1 MAKTKRIVERE
12 YADGSYCYYMDGR
25 TGKMMRQDNGPRRT
39 RMGQEYCDQYSTNDK
54 TTHPYSYSPFFHWKK
69 DWQKTDTCA
78 YDDRMREWKYDL
90 WNEVCA
96 ELPAATQFGQRQ
108 FQYQTP
114 ETLSKML
121 SKYCGEPVTC
131 TALVEGCNVSNG
143 YPYYVFYWR
152 ANTPKLKNG

>member
-1 MAKTKRIVERE
+1 MILTSYHQGYERE
-12 YADGSYCYYMDGR
+12 EMSIDKNGR
-25 TGKMMRQDNGPRRT
+25 ISRRT
-39 RMGQEYCDQYSTNDK
+39 SMGQEFCLPHETNDRS
-54 TTHPYSYSPFFHWKK
+54 THPYSYSPFFHWKK
-69 DWQKTDTCA
+69 DWKQNDTCA

-96 ELPAATQFGQRQ
+96 ELPLMQHGIRRFE
-108 FQYQTP
+108 YQTP

-152 ANTPKLKNG
+152 ANTPKIKVAKKKD